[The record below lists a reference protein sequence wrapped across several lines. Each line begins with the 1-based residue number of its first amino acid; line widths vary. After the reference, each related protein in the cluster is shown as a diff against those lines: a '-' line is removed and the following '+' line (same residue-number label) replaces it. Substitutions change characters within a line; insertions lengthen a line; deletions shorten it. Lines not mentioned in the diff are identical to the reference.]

1 VPYRE
6 MTGTM
11 AGLEGQ
17 KNAKREKGKTNG
29 KTRNNK
35 QEFQMRNQDRDQS
48 KDLNIDQIELKGFSR
63 SLTEIEF
70 LLLILVILYI
80 V

>member
-1 VPYRE
+1 
-6 MTGTM
+6 M

-17 KNAKREKGKTNG
+17 KSAKREKGKKNG
-29 KTRNNK
+29 KIRNNK

-63 SLTEIEF
+63 SLD
-70 LLLILVILYI
+70 
-80 V
+80 

>member
-1 VPYRE
+1 MDKKGGKSRNDK
-6 MTGTM
+6 
-11 AGLEGQ
+11 Q
-17 KNAKREKGKTNG
+17 K
-29 KTRNNK
+29 
-35 QEFQMRNQDRDQS
+35 FQMRSQDRDQS

>member
-1 VPYRE
+1 
-6 MTGTM
+6 M

-17 KNAKREKGKTNG
+17 KSAKREKGKKNG
-29 KTRNNK
+29 KIRNNK
-35 QEFQMRNQDRDQS
+35 HEFQMRNQDRDQS

>member
-1 VPYRE
+1 
-6 MTGTM
+6 M

-17 KNAKREKGKTNG
+17 ESAKREKGKKNG
-29 KTRNNK
+29 KIRNNK

-63 SLTEIEF
+63 SLT
-70 LLLILVILYI
+70 
-80 V
+80 